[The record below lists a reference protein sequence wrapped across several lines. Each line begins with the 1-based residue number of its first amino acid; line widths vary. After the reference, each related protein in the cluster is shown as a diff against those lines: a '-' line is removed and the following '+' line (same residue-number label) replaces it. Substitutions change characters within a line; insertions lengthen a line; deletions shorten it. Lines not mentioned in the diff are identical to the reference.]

1 MPSIWFSSPQLFY
14 WQIII
19 IVNQLWRIVSVCAYY
34 WLGAVNV
41 ATWGQTKQFM
51 AQAQSLSDSHSCSF

>member
-19 IVNQLWRIVSVCAYY
+19 IVNQLWRVVSVCLLLA
-34 WLGAVNV
+34 WSCKRGHVGANK
-41 ATWGQTKQFM
+41 TIYGTGTKP
-51 AQAQSLSDSHSCSF
+51 L